1 MWKAKL
7 GRCAMKFEQIL
18 GGIVELRFAEQYT
31 AFLLRLLPERG
42 IMIYR
47 AEQRQNFFYILI
59 QLDDFPAVKNLLREQ
74 GCPFHVEHK
83 YGLPFVISRMKRRK
97 GLLLGSALAFSLVY
111 LLLSFLWGY
120 TVQGNV
126 QYSDAHMIALVQ
138 EYGLVPGSRKD
149 KFDYDELEQQ
159 IVREHPE
166 FVWIRLEPDGTTL
179 SITVKERL
187 PDEQLEK
194 TAGSI
199 VAGRDGRVT
208 ELLVVRGTALVKRG
222 DWVKKGQ
229 ILVGGWEYP
238 DRERN
243 ENGEFVPVGQ
253 PFTVRAQ
260 AVVSGEQECEVIGTC
275 ALTEHNF
282 QTTGQEEKQL
292 ALVWNGHQFV
302 FRGPRESPYMYGY
315 QQTEQHSLLHWQN
328 FSLPIYL
335 RTTIFQ
341 EKQLV
346 EKTYTKEDAYLL
358 AVERARKRLQEQM
371 PAGSR
376 MIRESIGV
384 YQPEIEN
391 VVQVKVVWLI
401 DANLA
406 QVRQAQLPVN
416 EQENE
421 EEFVQNEQDGNLSAG
436 A

>member
-1 MWKAKL
+1 M
-7 GRCAMKFEQIL
+7 
-18 GGIVELRFAEQYT
+18 
-31 AFLLRLLPERG
+31 
-42 IMIYR
+42 
-47 AEQRQNFFYILI
+47 
-59 QLDDFPAVKNLLREQ
+59 
-74 GCPFHVEHK
+74 
-83 YGLPFVISRMKRRK
+83 
-97 GLLLGSALAFSLVY
+97 
-111 LLLSFLWGY
+111 
-120 TVQGNV
+120 
-126 QYSDAHMIALVQ
+126 
-138 EYGLVPGSRKD
+138 
-149 KFDYDELEQQ
+149 
-159 IVREHPE
+159 
-166 FVWIRLEPDGTTL
+166 
-179 SITVKERL
+179 
-187 PDEQLEK
+187 
-194 TAGSI
+194 
-199 VAGRDGRVT
+199 T
-208 ELLVVRGTALVKRG
+208 ELLVFRGTALVKRG

-275 ALTEHNF
+275 ALTEHSF
-282 QTTGQEEKQL
+282 RTTGQEEKQL

-302 FRGPRESPYMYGY
+302 FRGSRESPYMYGY

-328 FSLPIYL
+328 FSLPVYL

-346 EKTYTKEDAYLL
+346 ERTYTKEDAYLL

-421 EEFVQNEQDGNLSAG
+421 EEFIQNEQNGNLSAG

>member
-59 QLDDFPAVKNLLREQ
+59 QLDDFPVVKNLLREQ

-199 VAGRDGRVT
+199 VAG
-208 ELLVVRGTALVKRG
+208 
-222 DWVKKGQ
+222 Q
-229 ILVGGWEYP
+229 S
-238 DRERN
+238 
-243 ENGEFVPVGQ
+243 
-253 PFTVRAQ
+253 FTVRAQ